1 MAEKGNLCD
10 WKEQERKAAISSRIN
25 LGIAQA
31 GVPPIDDA
39 IKNKIAAKVIENTN
53 LKNATFHANHTQS
66 SVTQLVYSCLFK
78 NEILMNMLEE
88 SSSHGLLCLNDLAE
102 YVALQVHNS
111 LFLKIYLHSLK
122 QQKMRLITRV
132 DHTINSMVYNPW
144 QYQNHLIQYL

>member
-1 MAEKGNLCD
+1 
-10 WKEQERKAAISSRIN
+10 AISSRIN

-31 GVPPIDDA
+31 GVTAIDDA

-53 LKNATFHANHTQS
+53 LTNAIFEPNHTQS

-88 SSSHGLLCLNDLAE
+88 NSSHDLLCLNDLAE

-111 LFLKIYLHSLK
+111 LFSEDLSSLVETTK
-122 QQKMRLITRV
+122 NEAHHQ
-132 DHTINSMVYNPW
+132 S
-144 QYQNHLIQYL
+144 